1 MHRQGWQKR
10 DERGWMCVRT
20 CFYLVRACVCVQKGM
35 QGMNKQ
41 CEVCVCSEGWV
52 LVYLCKETP
61 VNLSTCMCVCVCMWT
76 EEVSVSESN
85 TSICVPG
92 WRLCELSSLWSSEHR
107 HSDETK
113 HAHAEQLSHT
123 AESQVV
129 APVPLMFSLYS
140 LFVLHKCHFRLGS
153 TVP

>member
-1 MHRQGWQKR
+1 
-10 DERGWMCVRT
+10 MCVRT

-61 VNLSTCMCVCVCMWT
+61 VNLSTCMCVCMWT

-92 WRLCELSSLWSSEHR
+92 WRLCELSSL
-107 HSDETK
+107 
-113 HAHAEQLSHT
+113 
-123 AESQVV
+123 
-129 APVPLMFSLYS
+129 
-140 LFVLHKCHFRLGS
+140 
-153 TVP
+153 

>member
-61 VNLSTCMCVCVCMWT
+61 VNLSTCMCVCVCVCVCGLKRSAYLSLT
-76 EEVSVSESN
+76 RPSVFQVGDFVSFPHSDPQ
-85 TSICVPG
+85 SIDTRMKPNMHM
-92 WRLCELSSLWSSEHR
+92 LSSF
-107 HSDETK
+107 
-113 HAHAEQLSHT
+113 HT
-123 AESQVV
+123 QQRVRWLLRF
-129 APVPLMFSLYS
+129 PWCFL
-140 LFVLHKCHFRLGS
+140 S
-153 TVP
+153 TVYLCFTNVTLG